1 MRFYVDYCSG
11 IGLEFHL
18 CVTHIPAGALRTNR
32 QTDMLI
38 ITKTSSSCGTY
49 TYHHHR
55 HCHRKFLQIH
65 SHIQILYLTLN
76 INTCTNKYKVIYMYK
91 HYTCHHSY
99 LNSGIWYI
107 LILCWHDNTLRYS
120 MGTHCHYIKTQS
132 AMKFQNTCVHVIH
145 TSCILHDM
153 FWNGAS
159 QRGSSNQKFLFNI
172 TLRFT
177 YKNFI
182 YLFNKKEFCTEV
194 LLDYGWGQTIIIIY
208 VHCLNLM

>member
-55 HCHRKFLQIH
+55 HCRRKFLQIQ
-65 SHIQILYLTLN
+65 SHIQILYITLN
-76 INTCTNKYKVIYMYK
+76 INICTNKYKVIYMYK

-120 MGTHCHYIKTQS
+120 MGTHCHCIKTQS

-145 TSCILHDM
+145 TSCILHVM

-159 QRGSSNQKFLFNI
+159 QRGSSNQKF
-172 TLRFT
+172 
-177 YKNFI
+177 
-182 YLFNKKEFCTEV
+182 
-194 LLDYGWGQTIIIIY
+194 
-208 VHCLNLM
+208 